1 MNQQDL
7 EAVFKCQSDLIAR
20 NESISVKE
28 RIKLLKN
35 LKKEIQKK
43 ESSIITAL
51 KKDFHK
57 PYFETMITE
66 VLVVY
71 KELNLFIK
79 NLENWAKPK
88 KVKSSW
94 LNFPSSAQ
102 LVPKAYGQVLII
114 SPWNYPFQ
122 LAMNPLIGAI
132 AAGNRVVLKPSEH
145 SAATSNILATI
156 IAKVFE
162 PLHVKVVIGDQEVAQ
177 KLLQFKW
184 DFIFFTGSTSVGKI
198 IQQRAAKSLI
208 PTVLELGG
216 KNPCIVD
223 ETANIEL
230 SAKRI
235 VWGKFINA
243 GQTCI
248 APDYILVQQKVK
260 GKLIEA
266 ITKHLNQFYPD
277 LNPLSSDYAHI
288 INDKHFN
295 RLTNYLVDLKVLY
308 GGKHDKTYRFIA
320 PTLVDEPPNNHPILN
335 EEIFGPILP
344 ILGFEEIASLKK
356 VIQKNKNPLASY
368 IFSRNKDNIR
378 LIGESFLSGGLVIND
393 VLIHFVNDRLPFGG
407 VGDSGLG
414 HYHGKHSFE
423 CFSHLQSKVIR
434 KNYWDPPFRY
444 PPYFEKEKWLQKIKK
459 LFF

>member
-1 MNQQDL
+1 MKQQDL
-7 EAVFKCQSDLIAR
+7 NEVFKNQSEAIAS

-35 LKKEIQKK
+35 LKNEIQKK
-43 ESSIITAL
+43 ESSIIAAL
-51 KKDFHK
+51 KEDFHK
-57 PYFETMITE
+57 PYFETMLTE

-71 KELNLFIK
+71 KEINLFIK
-79 NLENWAKPK
+79 KLEQWSKPK

-94 LNFPSSAQ
+94 LNFPSRAQ

-162 PLHVKVVIGDQEVAQ
+162 PLHAKVVIGDQEVVQ
-177 KLLQFKW
+177 KLLQFNW
-184 DFIFFTGSTSVGKI
+184 NFIFFTGSTEVGKI
-198 IQQRAAKSLI
+198 IQQAAAKNLTPS
-208 PTVLELGG
+208 VLELGG

-223 ETANIEL
+223 ETADIDL

-235 VWGKFINA
+235 AWGKFINA

-266 ITKHLNQFYPD
+266 ITKHLKQFYQN
-277 LNPLSSDYAHI
+277 LNPESEDYAHI
-288 INDKHFN
+288 INEKHFN
-295 RLTNYLVDLKVLY
+295 RLTNYLADLKVLY
-308 GGKHDKTYRFIA
+308 GGQHDETYRFIA

-344 ILGFEEIASLKK
+344 I
-356 VIQKNKNPLASY
+356 
-368 IFSRNKDNIR
+368 
-378 LIGESFLSGGLVIND
+378 
-393 VLIHFVNDRLPFGG
+393 
-407 VGDSGLG
+407 
-414 HYHGKHSFE
+414 
-423 CFSHLQSKVIR
+423 
-434 KNYWDPPFRY
+434 
-444 PPYFEKEKWLQKIKK
+444 
-459 LFF
+459 

>member
-1 MNQQDL
+1 MNQQEL
-7 EAVFKCQSDLIAR
+7 NEVFKNQSEAIAS

-28 RIKLLKN
+28 RIRLLKN
-35 LKKEIQKK
+35 LKNEIQKK
-43 ESSIITAL
+43 ESSIIAAL
-51 KKDFHK
+51 KEDFHK
-57 PYFETMITE
+57 PYFETMLTE

-71 KELNLFIK
+71 KEINLFIK
-79 NLENWAKPK
+79 KLEQWSKPK

-94 LNFPSSAQ
+94 LNFPSRAQ

-156 IAKVFE
+156 IAKVFA

-177 KLLQFKW
+177 KLLQFNW
-184 DFIFFTGSTSVGKI
+184 NFIFFTGSTKVGRI
-198 IQQRAAKSLI
+198 IQQAAAKNLTPS
-208 PTVLELGG
+208 VLELGG

-223 ETANIEL
+223 ETADIDL

-235 VWGKFINA
+235 AWGKFINA

-266 ITKHLNQFYPD
+266 ITKHLKQFYQN
-277 LNPLSSDYAHI
+277 LNPESEDYAHI
-288 INDKHFN
+288 INEKHFN
-295 RLTNYLVDLKVLY
+295 RLTNYLADLKVLY
-308 GGKHDKTYRFIA
+308 GGQYDETYRFIA

-356 VIQKNKNPLASY
+356 VIQKNKNPLAGY

-378 LIGESFLSGGLVIND
+378 LIEESFLSGGLVIND

-407 VGDSGLG
+407 IAESGLG
-414 HYHGKHSFE
+414 HYHGKNSFI
-423 CFSHLQSKVIR
+423 CFSHLQSQVIR